1 MGELEHRPDGAK
13 NFHFPD
19 SEVKEKKTEVDSQK
33 TQEAVVKIA
42 DLFEQGKIKY
52 TDIYMEHEGGGD
64 QEARKVIEEIHELFG
79 WDSEKIADLEPLV
92 KKELEKRALEKFMR
106 DNIDNIAEFAFSH
119 SSRLK
124 VGESAGKDTM
134 KKKPFSRDGLLTLV
148 SEMSGTPNEIKVSI
162 QTVSE
167 ESIVSWAEEI
177 KRKMDSMDDVG
188 F

>member
-1 MGELEHRPDGAK
+1 MISKSK
-13 NFHFPD
+13 NFISALSHF
-19 SEVKEKKTEVDSQK
+19 SLGIINAS
-33 TQEAVVKIA
+33 
-42 DLFEQGKIKY
+42 
-52 TDIYMEHEGGGD
+52 
-64 QEARKVIEEIHELFG
+64 
-79 WDSEKIADLEPLV
+79 
-92 KKELEKRALEKFMR
+92 
-106 DNIDNIAEFAFSH
+106 NIDNIAEFAFSH